1 MGSFENATGE
11 IDVTL
16 AGISMRSSFGQF
28 ANAKPS
34 IESSE
39 SGSVTT
45 ERESHLLKH
54 CVGIVVTFA
63 RISTSGK
70 YWQF

>member
-39 SGSVTT
+39 SGSCL
-45 ERESHLLKH
+45 E
-54 CVGIVVTFA
+54 I
-63 RISTSGK
+63 ISAETG
-70 YWQF
+70 